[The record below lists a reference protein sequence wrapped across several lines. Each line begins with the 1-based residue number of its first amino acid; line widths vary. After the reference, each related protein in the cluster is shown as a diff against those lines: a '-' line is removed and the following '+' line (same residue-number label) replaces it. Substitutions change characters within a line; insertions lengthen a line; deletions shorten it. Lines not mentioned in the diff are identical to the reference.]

1 MIALLV
7 WILVLVLVF
16 GVILYVIRLLPLP
29 PPFGN
34 IALAV
39 VALIFILI
47 IISMLLG
54 GVPLAPIRLQ

>member
-1 MIALLV
+1 
-7 WILVLVLVF
+7 VLVF